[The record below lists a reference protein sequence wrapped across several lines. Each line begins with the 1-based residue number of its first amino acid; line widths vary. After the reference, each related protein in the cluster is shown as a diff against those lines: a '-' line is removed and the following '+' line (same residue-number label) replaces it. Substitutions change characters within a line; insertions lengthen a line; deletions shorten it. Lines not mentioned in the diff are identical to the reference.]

1 MSGGTIFTP
10 TPELETVHLGGGGLV
25 CCASYGAI
33 FRKTSV
39 YMSLPSNK
47 SVYYHADKEIFYTIF
62 VNEYFRIAKAYPQSR
77 PSMKNFVPPPTYQTS
92 RNLFDPTVNYRT
104 IGPYLQSKHHQCR
117 SLFLSR
123 RGTQSEKVSHLKL
136 PLKTSSD
143 IQQKHNA
150 SLLLRSLD
158 MLRGDKSGKVILC
171 GHRLQPTSDCSFTIN
186 IIHISEQS

>member
-1 MSGGTIFTP
+1 
-10 TPELETVHLGGGGLV
+10 
-25 CCASYGAI
+25 
-33 FRKTSV
+33 
-39 YMSLPSNK
+39 MSLPSNK

-150 SLLLRSLD
+150 SL
-158 MLRGDKSGKVILC
+158 MLRRVLIRFEATNQARSFCVAIDCNPHQTVLSLLILYTSQNKVEGFPHSI
-171 GHRLQPTSDCSFTIN
+171 P
-186 IIHISEQS
+186 